1 MGKSLNIVVGY
12 DAHGISTIIEPFHLC
27 KEGCKQVIVF
37 QTFEDDVL
45 INGSWMGNS
54 IVLDHLPFFFYVVEP
69 SACYAFG

>member
-37 QTFEDDVL
+37 
-45 INGSWMGNS
+45 
-54 IVLDHLPFFFYVVEP
+54 
-69 SACYAFG
+69 